1 MHFKFK
7 TISGH
12 KYLYIIKNERI
23 DGKVVQTI
31 QKYIGTADKVY
42 DLMMEPKETRIAS
55 YSFGKPAALFKAAE
69 DIGLI
74 EAMNKHIDRKSIKG
88 LTPAEYLLL
97 IIIGRSEHI
106 LSRNVLD
113 EYFKKSSLQFFW
125 NPCYKLSSQNFLNY
139 MEKLDEETIR
149 KIEVDVSRTLIKKGI
164 KPTKLT
170 FDTTNFY
177 THIEHGEDLPK
188 KGFSKDKRYDKNLI
202 GVGLTTSNKNI
213 PFQTITYPANVPDVT
228 LFSGLIDNICKRV
241 EEIEIPLEEI
251 TIVFDRGMNSIDNI
265 ETVLDKMH
273 VVGALPSSMCKDL
286 FQLPFSDFE
295 EEWENGKKNIIKAHR
310 IMGKWYEKDLTG
322 VIKYS
327 EITRRKQMHEWEVKR
342 VIIMGKIEELRSKL
356 NHKGK
361 GRRITPK
368 GLMNRVVDTV
378 PKQYRGLFDYN
389 VIEKEGELQLDFNLN
404 ETREKEF
411 LLGMGKTIL
420 FTDKETLTTK
430 EIVET
435 YDSRNMI
442 EEDIKWL
449 KDKLL
454 IPIKPVYVRKDVKI
468 RAHVF
473 LCVMGLLLHN
483 YLLHLI
489 DEPEMTIQKLTS
501 NLEKIR
507 MSLAYNGKE
516 KSNAEFVIEEM
527 NKETAEIF
535 TKIQLGEYIPS

>member
-12 KYLYIIKNERI
+12 KYLYVIKNERI

-31 QKYIGTADKVY
+31 QKYVGTADQVY
-42 DLMMEPKETRIAS
+42 DLIMEAKETRIAS
-55 YSFGKPAALFKAAE
+55 YSFGKPAALLKAAE
-69 DIGLI
+69 EVGLI
-74 EAMNKHIDRKSIKG
+74 EAMNKHVEMKTMKG

-97 IIIGRSEHI
+97 IIIGRSEHA
-106 LSRNVLD
+106 LSRNVLE
-113 EYFKKSSLQFFW
+113 EYFKESLLKFFW
-125 NPCYKLSSQNFLNY
+125 NPKYKLSSQNFLNY
-139 MEKLDEETIR
+139 MEKLDEETIS
-149 KIEVDVSRTLIKKGI
+149 KIELDISQALIKKGI
-164 KPTKLT
+164 RPTKLT

-202 GVGLTTSNKNI
+202 GVGLTTSNNNI
-213 PFQTITYPANVPDVT
+213 PFQTITYPANIPDVS
-228 LFSGLIDNICKRV
+228 LFSGLFDSICKRV
-241 EEIEIPLEEI
+241 EEIEIPLKEM
-251 TIVFDRGMNSIDNI
+251 TIVFDRGMNSTDNI
-265 ETVLDKMH
+265 EQVLDKMH
-273 VVGALPSSMCKDL
+273 VVGALPSSMCKDSYQIPL
-286 FQLPFSDFE
+286 SDYE
-295 EEWENGKKNIIKAHR
+295 EEWENGKKNSVKAHR
-310 IMGKWYEKDLTG
+310 ITGVWYEKEFTG
-322 VIKYS
+322 IIKYS
-327 EITRRKQMHEWEVKR
+327 ETTKRKQMHEWETKKA
-342 VIIMGKIEELRSKL
+342 VILEKIEEIRLKL

-361 GRRITPK
+361 GRKTTAK
-368 GLMNRVVDTV
+368 GLMNRVVDIV

-389 VIEKEGELQLDFNLN
+389 VIETEGELQLNFSLN
-404 ETREKEF
+404 DTREEEF
-411 LLGMGKTIL
+411 LLGMGKTVV
-420 FTDKETLTTK
+420 FTDKEDLTTK
-430 EIVET
+430 EIVEM

-489 DEPEMTIQKLTS
+489 DDQELTIQKLS
-501 NLEKIR
+501 NNLEKIR
-507 MSLAYNGKE
+507 MGLVHNRKGE
-516 KSNAEFVIEEM
+516 KSAEFVIEEM

-535 TKIQLGEYIPS
+535 AKLQLGKYIPS

>member
-12 KYLYIIKNERI
+12 KYLYVVKNERI
-23 DGKVVQTI
+23 DGKVVQAV
-31 QKYIGTADKVY
+31 QKYVGNADKVY
-42 DLMMEPKETRIAS
+42 ELIMGAKETKIAS
-55 YSFGKPAALFKAAE
+55 YSFGKPAALLKAAE
-69 DIGLI
+69 EVGLI
-74 EAMNKHIDRKSIKG
+74 EAMNKHVEMKTMKG

-97 IIIGRSEHI
+97 IIIGRSEHA

-113 EYFKKSSLQFFW
+113 EYFKESLLKFFW
-125 NPCYKLSSQNFLNY
+125 NPKYKLSSQNFLNY
-139 MEKLDEETIR
+139 MEKLDEETIS
-149 KIEVDVSRTLIKKGI
+149 KIELDISQTLIKRGI

-213 PFQTITYPANVPDVT
+213 PFQTITYPANVPDVS
-228 LFSGLIDNICKRV
+228 LFSDLFDSICKHV
-241 EEIEIPLEEI
+241 EEIEIPLKDM
-251 TIVFDRGMNSIDNI
+251 TIVFDRGMNSTDNI
-265 ETVLDKMH
+265 EKVLDKMH

-286 FQLPFSDFE
+286 YQIPLSDYE
-295 EEWENGKKNIIKAHR
+295 EEWENGKKNKVKAHR
-310 IMGKWYEKDLTG
+310 IKGIWYDKEFNG
-322 VIKYS
+322 IIKYS
-327 EITRRKQMHEWEVKR
+327 ETTKRKQIHEWETKKA
-342 VIIMGKIEELRSKL
+342 VILGKIEEIRYKL
-356 NHKGK
+356 NNKGK
-361 GRRITPK
+361 GRKTTAK
-368 GLMNRVVDTV
+368 GLTNRVVDIV
-378 PKQYRGLFDYN
+378 SKQYRGLFDYN
-389 VIEKEGELQLDFNLN
+389 VIETEGELQLNFSLN
-404 ETREKEF
+404 DAREEEF
-411 LLGMGKTIL
+411 ILGMGKTVV
-420 FTDKETLTTK
+420 FTDKEDLTTK
-430 EIVET
+430 EIVEM

-489 DEPEMTIQKLTS
+489 DDQELTIQKLAT

-507 MSLAYNGKE
+507 MGLVYIKKGE
-516 KSNAEFVIEEM
+516 KNAEFVIEEM

-535 TKIQLGEYIPS
+535 AKLQLGKYIPS

>member
-12 KYLYIIKNERI
+12 KYLYVVKNERI
-23 DGKVVQTI
+23 DGKVVQAV
-31 QKYIGTADKVY
+31 QKYVGNADKVY
-42 DLMMEPKETRIAS
+42 ELIMGAKETKVAS
-55 YSFGKPAALFKAAE
+55 YSFGKPAALLKAAE
-69 DIGLI
+69 EVGLI
-74 EAMNKHIDRKSIKG
+74 EAMNKHVEMKTMKG

-97 IIIGRSEHI
+97 IIIGRSEHA

-113 EYFKKSSLQFFW
+113 EYFKESLLKFFW
-125 NPCYKLSSQNFLNY
+125 NPKYKLSSQNFLNY
-139 MEKLDEETIR
+139 MEKLDEETIS
-149 KIEVDVSRTLIKKGI
+149 KIELDISQTLIKRGI

-213 PFQTITYPANVPDVT
+213 PFQTITYPANVPDVS
-228 LFSGLIDNICKRV
+228 LFSGLFDSICKHV
-241 EEIEIPLEEI
+241 EEIEIPLKDM
-251 TIVFDRGMNSIDNI
+251 TIVFDRGMNSTDNI
-265 ETVLDKMH
+265 EKVLDKMH

-286 FQLPFSDFE
+286 YQIPLSDYE
-295 EEWENGKKNIIKAHR
+295 EEWENGKKNKVKAHR
-310 IMGKWYEKDLTG
+310 IKGIWYDKEFNG
-322 VIKYS
+322 IIKYS
-327 EITRRKQMHEWEVKR
+327 ETTKRKQIHEWETKKA
-342 VIIMGKIEELRSKL
+342 VILGKIEEIRSKL
-356 NHKGK
+356 NNKGK
-361 GRRITPK
+361 GRKTTAK
-368 GLMNRVVDTV
+368 GLTNRVVDIV
-378 PKQYRGLFDYN
+378 SKQYRGLFDYN
-389 VIEKEGELQLDFNLN
+389 VIETEGELQLNFSLN
-404 ETREKEF
+404 DAREEEF
-411 LLGMGKTIL
+411 ILGMGKTVV
-420 FTDKETLTTK
+420 FTDKEDLTTK
-430 EIVET
+430 EIVEM

-489 DEPEMTIQKLTS
+489 DDQELTIQKLAT

-507 MSLAYNGKE
+507 MGLVYIKKGE
-516 KSNAEFVIEEM
+516 KNAEFVIEEM

-535 TKIQLGEYIPS
+535 AKLQLGKYIPS